1 MEKMQVT
8 IRGDSMWP
16 SLKDGQEIICSP
28 YNGQTIFLNQVVIFT
43 HPFNNSI
50 IAAKRVKQIQDR
62 KLFVEGDNPDPTA
75 SDDSHN
81 FGWINFESVI
91 AVAD

>member
-28 YNGQTIFLNQVVIFT
+28 YGGQTISLNQVVIFT

-50 IAAKRVKQIQDR
+50 IAAKRVKQIQDG

-81 FGWINFESVI
+81 FGWIKVESIV

>member
-1 MEKMQVT
+1 MV
-8 IRGDSMWP
+8 R
-16 SLKDGQEIICSP
+16 IIALHKWS
-28 YNGQTIFLNQVVIFT
+28 NNFINQVVIFT

-50 IAAKRVKQIQDR
+50 IAAKRVKKQIQDG

-81 FGWINFESVI
+81 FGWINLNQLLQLRISGPDRVRTRDRRI
-91 AVAD
+91 KVRRST

>member
-1 MEKMQVT
+1 MEKTQVT

-16 SLKDGQEIICSP
+16 SLKDGQVIICSP
-28 YNGQTIFLNQVVIFT
+28 YNGQTISLNQVVIFT

-50 IAAKRVKQIQDR
+50 IAAKRVKQIQNGE
-62 KLFVEGDNPDPTA
+62 LFVEGDNPDPTA

-81 FGWINFESVI
+81 FGWIKFESVI